1 MSNFDLQKILEAWML
16 ATGDEKLDFDKIR
29 LGVESDLLC
38 HKAKQM
44 LT

>member
-29 LGVESDLLC
+29 IGVESDWLC

-44 LT
+44 L